1 MPLSEGGLYSGF
13 RAVRGSFGPYARIR
27 TLISSIAIMMMTM
40 AIICCLLASPAS
52 PFTMMPSV
60 ATTTIKPMV
69 KFSPTA
75 RPQPISLTA
84 LRLSSTVTSSS
95 PQTTVETLNQV
106 KATIVRLCDSDT
118 KPSRDQIRDLVQE
131 LEETAEQLGIGQ
143 ASSISGLLSGEWE
156 LLYANQDVTRS
167 SPFFWA
173 FRKAV
178 PNQADQIFQITDAIP
193 APIKAVGPVNQQIDW
208 DSTTQTGRLVSRVKV
223 ATLGGLATSI
233 MTTRAAITGL
243 QGVDGLTLKI
253 ETTKPEQS
261 TLVKTVFGPLGD
273 VVNENAPAFPSG
285 QALEQIQ
292 PGSSTVTMRTSF
304 CDEGLRISRNDEDRD
319 SLYIWRRRQFASYEF
334 L

>member
-1 MPLSEGGLYSGF
+1 
-13 RAVRGSFGPYARIR
+13 
-27 TLISSIAIMMMTM
+27 
-40 AIICCLLASPAS
+40 
-52 PFTMMPSV
+52 
-60 ATTTIKPMV
+60 
-69 KFSPTA
+69 
-75 RPQPISLTA
+75 
-84 LRLSSTVTSSS
+84 VTSSS